1 MDFIHYNPSQQ
12 VSYIDMDESSD
23 DMDFDSVAVQ
33 YGEVQMLV
41 DIDSAH
47 VSVPHSIEMDV
58 EMDSLVN
65 EFNEATLSAPKK
77 YKKYGQDQIERF
89 LRMLQEEG
97 SSVSKAAEHC
107 GIPRSSA
114 YKLLDEFNAGNGSV
128 LPGSASKK
136 SKKMPKKLFPEHTA
150 FLIEL
155 FDTNPSLVLEEV
167 RQKLC
172 EKFTGL
178 EISIPGL
185 YKHIADKCC
194 ITLKQATKYT
204 MERDALRTV
213 ELRFSIVS
221 QWKAAGVNFS
231 ENCVFV
237 DEAGFNSQLMRSRAW
252 SKKGEP
258 ALVKVHTQK
267 GVNINIVGCIS
278 SFGTVCFSK
287 VEPLKQSD
295 AAQIEKEFPAQ
306 SSSKKRKAE
315 SKPAQ
320 LKKGT
325 TAYHIVK
332 FMESVMDIL
341 DKRDK
346 KGMFIVMDNC
356 SGTNLQALINATQE
370 GSLKGNI
377 IAVVSNRKNAFGLER
392 AKKAGIPTETF
403 SLKQFKDN
411 GKTRV
416 DFDIHVAK
424 TIQENYHP
432 DLVILAGWMHI
443 LSPEFLSFF
452 TNNVMNLHPA
462 LPGQFDGA
470 HAIDRAFEAFKKG
483 EVKNTGIMVHKVIA
497 DVDRGDVILQREVP
511 IYETDTLEDLE
522 NRIHSFEHQLI
533 VEGAQAF
540 LNELKK

>member
-97 SSVSKAAEHC
+97 SSVPKAAEHC

-267 GVNINIVGCIS
+267 GVNISIVGCIS

-341 DKRDK
+341 DKHDK

-356 SGTNLQALINATQE
+356 RIHHSRFVVEAINNRGYKPLFMPPYSPFLNPIEECWSKIKKHIRRNPLDKSDT
-370 GSLKGNI
+370 LTPR
-377 IAVVSNRKNAFGLER
+377 IAEACKQVTVSNCQGWIRHSETYWDRCLQKELGL
-392 AKKAGIPTETF
+392 K
-403 SLKQFKDN
+403 
-411 GKTRV
+411 
-416 DFDIHVAK
+416 
-424 TIQENYHP
+424 
-432 DLVILAGWMHI
+432 
-443 LSPEFLSFF
+443 
-452 TNNVMNLHPA
+452 
-462 LPGQFDGA
+462 
-470 HAIDRAFEAFKKG
+470 
-483 EVKNTGIMVHKVIA
+483 
-497 DVDRGDVILQREVP
+497 
-511 IYETDTLEDLE
+511 
-522 NRIHSFEHQLI
+522 
-533 VEGAQAF
+533 
-540 LNELKK
+540 